1 MAKLEIITELHK
13 MSAVLLNCNCE
24 KRILFEL
31 VGGQLQLI
39 Y

>member
-1 MAKLEIITELHK
+1 MVKLEIIIELHK
-13 MSAVLLNCNCE
+13 MSAVLLNCKCE

-31 VGGQLQLI
+31 MGGHMQLI